1 MQVEQMARSMGFE
14 VRASGFQSQRHDLLT
29 GPPGARDSAPLPV
42 LLAAPREVN
51 ATVEPPCAAQRLA
64 GGAQR
69 SNPTGKGVLLS
80 SPVLQMGK
88 LRHSRGKRFAQGP
101 T

>member
-64 GGAQR
+64 GGAQW
-69 SNPTGKGVLLS
+69 SNPTGKEGSVTLI
-80 SPVLQMGK
+80 P
-88 LRHSRGKRFAQGP
+88 RFTDGETEAQQR
-101 T
+101 